1 MEGYRCLSIIVYK
14 TLCTLVHLHRARCVT
29 ANRSCLSEFPAR
41 ISPLHASWVIV
52 SFRST
57 IRARDRIFLG
67 RDGVAGN
74 FSFFFCL
81 FQYLP
86 LSGFHKNSGFCF
98 SKGAKRSTAI
108 DVCVGLS
115 HILCCFSL
123 WCKRGRQMLIEFK
136 RPNNDFDLDR
146 KRERR
151 FWWSFRNVTLFDWN
165 PAVFLPKDLKR
176 NMLRSLR

>member
-1 MEGYRCLSIIVYK
+1 MSHSFHLSIRIFNIIFFAATYISGYHCLSIMVYK

-29 ANRSCLSEFPAR
+29 ARSCLSEFPAR

-52 SFRST
+52 SFRSA

-86 LSGFHKNSGFCF
+86 LSGFHKNSGFRS
-98 SKGAKRSTAI
+98 SKGAKKSTGI
-108 DVCVGLS
+108 DVCIGLS
-115 HILCCFSL
+115 YIPCCFPL
-123 WCKRGRQMLIEFK
+123 WYNRGRRMLVEFK
-136 RPNNDFDLDR
+136 RPNNVISISIE
-146 KRERR
+146 REREKETI
-151 FWWSFRNVTLFDWN
+151 W
-165 PAVFLPKDLKR
+165 
-176 NMLRSLR
+176 